1 MIKFVIYSNRVK
13 VFDYGRVMTVNAEK
27 EPTVEEL
34 KTIIEFQ
41 EKEIEHYQKR
51 IARLKE
57 RINMLQEGHKHEAEI
72 KKKGRPSISDQM
84 KFRILQLRND
94 GLTMRQIS
102 EKVGV
107 SLGGVSKV
115 IKSFEQAYDYKLYL
129 MDDDKLCTE
138 IFVNEKC
145 RKIKIINHTDNLLW
159 RAFGCLEEPTWED
172 YEYFL
177 ESRCFPRTRDR
188 QKYILRD
195 LGLVYYDPLSIIK
208 VTQGRMAED
217 HQWIRLEMGG
227 DLK

>member
-1 MIKFVIYSNRVK
+1 MVKSLIYSNK
-13 VFDYGRVMTVNAEK
+13 VQVFEYGRMMSVKTEK
-27 EPTVEEL
+27 ELTVEEL
-34 KTIIEFQ
+34 KAIIEFQ
-41 EKEIEHYQKR
+41 KKEIEHYQKR
-51 IARLKE
+51 IAGLKE
-57 RINMLQEGHKHEAEI
+57 RINMLQTAQKRDPEVR
-72 KKKGRPSISDQM
+72 KKGRPSISDQT

-102 EKVGV
+102 EKVGI
-107 SLGGVSKV
+107 SLGGVNKI
-115 IKSFEQAYDYKLYL
+115 IKSFEQVYDYKMDL

-159 RAFGCLEEPTWED
+159 RAFGCIEEPTWED
-172 YEYFL
+172 YKYFL

-217 HQWIRLEMGG
+217 HQWIKLEMGG

>member
-1 MIKFVIYSNRVK
+1 
-13 VFDYGRVMTVNAEK
+13 MTVNAEK

-57 RINMLQEGHKHEAEI
+57 RINMLQEGQKHEGEI
-72 KKKGRPSISDQM
+72 KKKGRPTISDQM

-115 IKSFEQAYDYKLYL
+115 IKSFEQVYDYKLYL

-159 RAFGCLEEPTWED
+159 RAFGCIEEPTWED

-177 ESRCFPRTRDR
+177 ESRCFPKTRDR

-208 VTQGRMAED
+208 VTEGRMAED
-217 HQWIRLEMGG
+217 HQWIKLEMGG